1 MKWDNVGELPC
12 SVARALSIVGDR
24 WTVLILRNA
33 FMRTRRFDDFQ
44 KQLGVTRHVLADRL
58 KKLVD
63 AGVFEKQKYSES
75 PVRYEYRLTQKGLD
89 LHPVLMSLAA
99 WGDKWLDEGK
109 GVPLEY
115 IHKTCG
121 HKTSPV
127 LVCSSCNEP
136 VYPKD
141 VQPIPGPL
149 FSKLQ
154 SI

>member
-12 SVARALSIVGDR
+12 SVARALSVLGDR
-24 WTVLILRNA
+24 WTILILRNA

-63 AGVFEKQKYSES
+63 AGVFEKQKYSAS
-75 PVRYEYRLTQKGLD
+75 PARYEYRLTQKGLD
-89 LHPVLMSLAA
+89 LHPILMSLAA

-115 IHKTCG
+115 IHKPCG
-121 HKTSPV
+121 HKTMPV
-127 LVCSSCNEP
+127 LVCSACNEP
-136 VYPKD
+136 VHPKD
-141 VQPIPGPL
+141 IQPIPGPL
-149 FSKLQ
+149 FTKL
-154 SI
+154 